1 MILLT
6 AAAISDA
13 DRLHHFLEGK
23 DAGATTR
30 AMQAILTKLELIE
43 RMPGLGRK
51 TKSPLIREVEA
62 RFGRW
67 SYIVRYTIRDTDG
80 ALIVLRIW
88 HGREKRS

>member
-13 DRLHHFLEGK
+13 DRLHHFLRDK
-23 DAGATTR
+23 DASAATR
-30 AMQAILTKLELIE
+30 AMQAIWTKLELVE

-62 RFGRW
+62 RFGR
-67 SYIVRYTIRDTDG
+67 SGYVVRYTIRNTDG
-80 ALIVLRIW
+80 AVIVLRIW